1 MGSILDIYTG
11 YFGLSARPFAISP
24 DPDML
29 FWSMTHRRAYSL
41 MEYAIVTRA
50 PITLVTGEVGAGKT
64 LLVQHLLRNVGDD
77 VIFGLVSQ
85 VRGKAEDVLPWVLLA
100 LGEPAEPHDSMVDL
114 FSRFEERLIREYA
127 AGRRVVLVFD
137 EAQNLS
143 DQALE
148 QVRTL
153 TNMNTGTDELL
164 QVFLVGQSGLQ
175 DRIMGS
181 SLQPLA
187 QRIGAA
193 CHLPAMDAQTTGE
206 YVRHRLKAV
215 GGKEEIFTE
224 DAVDLVHERTGGLAR
239 LVNQLCDFS
248 MVYAF
253 SKGNPQIDR
262 MTVMQVIND
271 GVFFGGQAIMAPAA
285 KAEIT
290 QMPMFRP
297 RTAASQD

>member
-11 YFGLSARPFAISP
+11 YFGLNARPFAIAP

-29 FWSMTHRRAYSL
+29 FWSITHRRAYSL

-77 VIFGLVSQ
+77 VVFGLVSQ

-100 LGEPAEPHDSMVDL
+100 LGEPAEPADSMVEL
-114 FSRFEERLIREYA
+114 FSRFEERLIQEYA

-148 QVRTL
+148 QIRTL

-164 QVFLVGQSGLQ
+164 QVFLVGHSGLRE
-175 DRIMGS
+175 RIVNS
-181 SLQPLA
+181 ALQPLA

-193 CHLPAMDAQTTGE
+193 CHLPAMDSATTGE

-215 GGKEEIFTE
+215 GGNHELFTDE
-224 DAVDLVHERTGGLAR
+224 AVDLVHERTGGLAR

-253 SKGNPQIDR
+253 SKGNPQVDK

-271 GVFFGGQAIMAPAA
+271 GVFFGGQALMAPADKDDVA
-285 KAEIT
+285 HL
-290 QMPMFRP
+290 PNFRARP
-297 RTAASQD
+297 APLD